1 MSYKT
6 LSQEDY
12 EKLLSL
18 KNSEQNSIYN
28 VGDREQVAET
38 YKRDVE
44 FLLHVIDRLALRLE
58 ELRKV
63 CKVSKMFI
71 GFDVISF
78 KEEIN
83 ELLSRYDLSNS
94 L

>member
-6 LSQEDY
+6 LPQEEY

-28 VGDREQVAET
+28 VGDKEQVAET

-44 FLLHVIDRLALRLE
+44 FLLYVIDRLDLRLE

-63 CKVSKMFI
+63 CEVSKMFI
-71 GFDVISF
+71 NFDIISF
-78 KEEIN
+78 KEELN
-83 ELLSRYDLSNS
+83 ELLSRYYLSNS
-94 L
+94 T